1 MVQSG
6 YTSPFPKNRMPMQTA
21 IDPPALTLGIAGAGA
36 MGRGIAQ
43 IAAQAGVRVLL
54 FDLAPGAAAV
64 GDARRVEARAHEV
77 AAQARRLAQDEVAV
91 GREAFGHIGKVPDF
105 GRL

>member
-6 YTSPFPKNRMPMQTA
+6 YTSPFPKKRMPMQTA
-21 IDPPALTLGIAGAGA
+21 TDSPALTLGIAGAGA

-54 FDLAPGAAAV
+54 FDLAPGAARDV
-64 GDARRVEARAHEV
+64 RC
-77 AAQARRLAQDEVAV
+77 AAQHAGRGHATGQLQEISTCDVTHVSLLLRLTSGCRRNE
-91 GREAFGHIGKVPDF
+91 
-105 GRL
+105 

>member
-54 FDLAPGAAAV
+54 FDLAPGAAAK
-64 GDARRVEARAHEV
+64 ARRRFEECGRLQERTR
-77 AAQARRLAQDEVAV
+77 ARRRSSTAQ
-91 GREAFGHIGKVPDF
+91 R
-105 GRL
+105 